1 MGIPRKEGTR
11 MAKASLAEVKQR
23 VVRFKEVPPL
33 KNAYEETQLPAHE
46 RVLYRYFGNQAS
58 DAKDVPAAVEGIG
71 LNVALA
77 TAEPGKGAP
86 LHDHECEEIFVVMRG
101 AFEIAFGENGEEKVV
116 LHEWDAISVPSG
128 IHRAWRNVGPP
139 DGCIMAILAAGKTEL
154 PRYRGDY
161 SNLPEVV
168 KRKAPS

>member
-1 MGIPRKEGTR
+1 
-11 MAKASLAEVKQR
+11 MAKVSPAEVVRR

-33 KNAYEETQLPAHE
+33 TSAYDETQLAAHQ
-46 RVLYRYFGNQAS
+46 RVLFRYFGNQAS
-58 DAKDVPAAVEGIG
+58 DAKDIPPAVEGIS

-77 TAEPGKGAP
+77 TAAAGRGAP

-101 AFEIAFGENGEEKVV
+101 DFEVSFGEDGEEKVV

-154 PRYRGDY
+154 PRYRADY
-161 SNLPEVV
+161 SKLPEVV
-168 KRKAPS
+168 KR